1 MNTFL
6 APFCFHVAKT
16 ANISQIN
23 QQCYSKCP
31 KCLPSAFT
39 QAHRRFLKLADC
51 VLHSK
56 SSQVL
61 TSVSGC
67 PLAADSGDRSS
78 AASTP
83 KHDSQADLCPGY
95 LAARSLCQWSLD
107 SELHAS
113 HCWVTFAECA
123 STPSYRKINCWPSRI
138 YLLYKT
144 EWRNCNVV
152 VKLVLGKLVLGCF

>member
-1 MNTFL
+1 MTTFL
-6 APFCFHVAKT
+6 APFCFHVAKIAT
-16 ANISQIN
+16 ICQIN
-23 QQCYSKCP
+23 PQCYSKCP

-113 HCWVTFAECA
+113 HCWVTFAACHMCRRSILSVQCMDRFTCVCVCPSHFL
-123 STPSYRKINCWPSRI
+123 STRLQVRP
-138 YLLYKT
+138 L
-144 EWRNCNVV
+144 
-152 VKLVLGKLVLGCF
+152 